1 MERGAAPAGMRS
13 SRRLPGGLGTPLYGH
28 YDPCARSS
36 LNGLPPVRGRYAN
49 AVRGSCGLACA
60 AHARRRKK
68 ARRAQSRQVMRR
80 EAAGFAGTR
89 RIRNALRL
97 SAHHSP
103 HLAHVGFT
111 RYAPLQVSRRRR
123 TRRRK
128 QYGRRSFARARRSLA
143 DANLAEPN
151 FAPRVISRMA
161 TKPIPPEVQA
171 ERAQAAADYRN
182 AHQGAIDRIAILRA
196 ARMKRDAEQAKAKR
210 RKN

>member
-13 SRRLPGGLGTPLYGH
+13 SRRLPGGFGTPLYGH

-128 QYGRRSFARARRSLA
+128 QYGRRSFARARRGTQIWRNQILRRALYRAWQRNQSPRKSR
-143 DANLAEPN
+143 PN
-151 FAPRVISRMA
+151 GPRPPPITATPIRAPLTVSPFCAPR
-161 TKPIPPEVQA
+161 
-171 ERAQAAADYRN
+171 
-182 AHQGAIDRIAILRA
+182 G
-196 ARMKRDAEQAKAKR
+196 
-210 RKN
+210 